1 MVTSILYIS
10 LSPPSRISM
19 VNFALVSPIANMNQY
34 N

>member
-1 MVTSILYIS
+1 MVTSILSIS
-10 LSPPSRISM
+10 LPPPSRMNM